1 MTLEALQELLLR
13 YHRAPYLFKDFQNAT
28 VSLPEGL
35 VEVFRL
41 ATVNDSRELREAA
54 VAFVCSVLLIPGG
67 SAYRSL
73 CLNKNAHNAEIDE
86 HYNVIASLLA
96 KAEFASALEC
106 HLQRLQDVYTV
117 LKDSSR
123 RASNNESAETF
134 LDEFTP
140 TANAV
145 NHGQETGAPTSSSLK
160 LELLDFQANPSKYAQ
175 WTNAKGALPQG
186 IITLC
191 EELSSA
197 PTPSA
202 DAATPIPDVALLN
215 AVLFFITR
223 VLIIGDHYRTLA
235 LTPAATSADIQHHYR
250 CLRRLCQMQTDSG
263 ATRHAIARISAA
275 YVTLRD
281 PFKRALYDDAVLQP
295 AKKMPNAEEVLKH
308 LVMPEIIDT
317 AHNPNPAFK
326 SKHFGRYSIAT
337 VLMAAV
343 IGSALF
349 LYDRERELNL
359 TSPFARSGQTIGIK
373 DPEPIIDASNEPLA
387 PVQTNSPLVERKS
400 TDKHQTIATVS
411 APPTNLAIIQRLL
424 AKAERELNNLRLT
437 SPPGDNAVATYSEVL
452 AQDSRNRKA
461 REGLQ
466 RVAEKYLVL
475 ARKDYNDNDLTR
487 SLKNVAKGL
496 TVVPNHEA
504 LVKLQHTIELRQ
516 SAQMR
521 LTQEAELAAF
531 PTNEPTVV
539 NQEPQLH
546 VGTAVQL
553 VPAPTAAPL
562 DVPVEPPKLEAA
574 VRQNIEPTLLAT
586 TNNAPELRSNEISRE
601 ELDLLAKRFVDAYET
616 GDLSQFTNL
625 FAVDAR
631 ANNRNSLAGIV
642 EDYRTLFETTDTRLM
657 TLKALQWNRTSK
669 LAIGEAQFQLAI
681 KQKGDGERNLYD
693 GNITLEV
700 EKQAGKLRITGLY
713 HSQRR
718 GR

>member
-13 YHRAPYLFKDFQNAT
+13 YHRAPYLFNNFQNAT
-28 VSLPEGL
+28 VPLPHGL
-35 VEVFRL
+35 IEVFRL
-41 ATVNDSRELREAA
+41 ATVSDSRELREAA

-67 SAYRSL
+67 SPHRSL
-73 CLNKNAHNAEIDE
+73 CLNENAHHVEIDE
-86 HYNVIASLLA
+86 HYRIIASLLA
-96 KAEFASALEC
+96 KAEFASALEY
-106 HLQRLQDVYTV
+106 HQQRLQDVHTA
-117 LKDSSR
+117 LKDSSGL
-123 RASNNESAETF
+123 ASNSESAAMISPG
-134 LDEFTP
+134 FTP
-140 TANAV
+140 TADAV
-145 NHGQETGAPTSSSLK
+145 NHDQDTGAPTSSSLK

-186 IITLC
+186 IISLC
-191 EELSSA
+191 EEISSA
-197 PTPSA
+197 PTPST
-202 DAATPIPDVALLN
+202 DAATPTPDAALLN
-215 AVLFFITR
+215 AVLLFITR

-295 AKKMPNAEEVLKH
+295 PPNKMPHADEVITH
-308 LVMPEIIDT
+308 LVMPEIIT
-317 AHNPNPAFK
+317 AAYSAPESK
-326 SKHFGRYSIAT
+326 SKLGRYSIAA
-337 VLMAAV
+337 VLMVAV
-343 IGSALF
+343 SGSAWF
-349 LYDRERELNL
+349 LYDRDRELNL
-359 TSPFARSGQTIGIK
+359 TSPFVRSGQTIGIK
-373 DPEPIIDASNEPLA
+373 DPEPIIDASNEPLLS
-387 PVQTNSPLVERKS
+387 VETNSLMVERKS
-400 TDKHQTIATVS
+400 TDRHETIAIVS

-437 SPPGDNAVATYSEVL
+437 SPPGDNAVATYSDVL
-452 AQDSRNRKA
+452 AQDSRNKKA

-496 TVVPNHEA
+496 TVVPDHEA
-504 LVKLQHTIELRQ
+504 LVELQRTIGLQQ

-521 LTQEAELAAF
+521 LTQEAEIAAF

-539 NQEPQLH
+539 TTEPQLD
-546 VGTAVQL
+546 VDTAVQL
-553 VPAPTAAPL
+553 VPTLTPPI
-562 DVPVEPPKLEAA
+562 DVPVELPKLDAA
-574 VRQNIEPTLLAT
+574 ARKNIEPTLLAT
-586 TNNAPELRSNEISRE
+586 TNNAPEIRGNEISRE

-642 EDYRTLFETTDTRLM
+642 EDYRTLFETTDARLM
-657 TLKALQWNRTSK
+657 TLKALQWNRTST

-681 KQKGDGERNLYD
+681 KQKGDRERNLYD

>member
-13 YHRAPYLFKDFQNAT
+13 YHRAPYLFKDFQNTTAP
-28 VSLPEGL
+28 LPEGL

-67 SAYRSL
+67 SPHRTL

-96 KAEFASALEC
+96 KAEFASALEY
-106 HLQRLQDVYTV
+106 HQQRLQDVYTV
-117 LKDSSR
+117 LKDSSEL
-123 RASNNESAETF
+123 ASNSESAATISHG
-134 LDEFTP
+134 FTP

-145 NHGQETGAPTSSSLK
+145 NHDQETGAPMSSSLK

-197 PTPSA
+197 PTPST
-202 DAATPIPDVALLN
+202 DAATPTPDVALRN

-295 AKKMPNAEEVLKH
+295 AEKMPNSEEVLRH

-317 AHNPNPAFK
+317 AHNPDPDSK

-337 VLMAAV
+337 VLLAAV

-349 LYDRERELNL
+349 LYERERELNL

-373 DPEPIIDASNEPLA
+373 DPEPIIDASNEPLP

-411 APPTNLAIIQRLL
+411 VPPTNLAVIQRLL

-437 SPPGDNAVATYSEVL
+437 SPPGDNAVATYSDVL
-452 AQDSRNRKA
+452 AQDSRNKKA

-475 ARKDYNDNDLTR
+475 ARKDYNDNELTR

-496 TVVPNHEA
+496 TVVPDHEA
-504 LVKLQHTIELRQ
+504 LVALQHTIGLRQ

-521 LTQEAELAAF
+521 LTQEAEIAAF
-531 PTNEPTVV
+531 PTNEP
-539 NQEPQLH
+539 QLD

-553 VPAPTAAPL
+553 VPAPTAPL
-562 DVPVEPPKLEAA
+562 DVPVEPPKLDAA

-586 TNNAPELRSNEISRE
+586 TNNSPELRSNEISRE
-601 ELDLLAKRFVDAYET
+601 ELDLLAKRFVDAYES

-631 ANNRNSLAGIV
+631 ANNRDSLAEIV

>member
-13 YHRAPYLFKDFQNAT
+13 YHRAPYLFKDFQNTTAP
-28 VSLPEGL
+28 LPEGL

-54 VAFVCSVLLIPGG
+54 VAFVCSVLLIPSG

-73 CLNKNAHNAEIDE
+73 CLNKNARNAEIDE

-96 KAEFASALEC
+96 KAEFASALEY
-106 HLQRLQDVYTV
+106 HQQRLQDVYTV
-117 LKDSSR
+117 LKDSSEL
-123 RASNNESAETF
+123 ASNSESAATISHG
-134 LDEFTP
+134 FTP

-145 NHGQETGAPTSSSLK
+145 NHDQETGAPMSSSLK

-197 PTPSA
+197 PTPST
-202 DAATPIPDVALLN
+202 DAATPTPDVALRN

-295 AKKMPNAEEVLKH
+295 AEKMPNSEEVLRH

-317 AHNPNPAFK
+317 AHNPDPDSK

-337 VLMAAV
+337 VLLAAV

-349 LYDRERELNL
+349 LYERERELNL

-373 DPEPIIDASNEPLA
+373 DPEPIIDASNEPLP

-411 APPTNLAIIQRLL
+411 VPPTNLAVIQRLL

-437 SPPGDNAVATYSEVL
+437 SPPGDNAVATYSDVL
-452 AQDSRNRKA
+452 AQDSRNKKA

-475 ARKDYNDNDLTR
+475 ARKDYNDNELTR

-496 TVVPNHEA
+496 TVVPDHEA
-504 LVKLQHTIELRQ
+504 LVALQHTIGLRQ

-521 LTQEAELAAF
+521 LTQEAEIAAF
-531 PTNEPTVV
+531 PTNEP
-539 NQEPQLH
+539 QLD

-553 VPAPTAAPL
+553 VPVPTAPL
-562 DVPVEPPKLEAA
+562 DVPVEPPKLDAA

-586 TNNAPELRSNEISRE
+586 TNNSPELRSNEISRE
-601 ELDLLAKRFVDAYET
+601 ELDLLAKRFVDAYES

-631 ANNRNSLAGIV
+631 ANNRDSLAEIV